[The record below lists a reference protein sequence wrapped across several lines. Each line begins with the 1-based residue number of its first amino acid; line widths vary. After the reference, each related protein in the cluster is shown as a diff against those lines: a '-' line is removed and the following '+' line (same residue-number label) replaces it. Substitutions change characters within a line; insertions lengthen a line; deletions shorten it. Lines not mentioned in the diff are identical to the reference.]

1 MKLALI
7 YGGASPEHSVS
18 CVTALGIYSAI
29 DKTKYEVIP
38 IGITK
43 AGKFVHHPI
52 SPNWKLTDY
61 PAVDDSAPELVMP
74 LGGGELRLA
83 GGESIGRID
92 IAFPVLHGVNGEDGT
107 IQGLLQLCGIPYVGN
122 GVLSSALAMD
132 KAAAKRIFQSAGIPT
147 SEDLVIRK
155 TDYFANADQIVA
167 KASSL
172 MTPNCFVKPS
182 RSGSS
187 VGVTKVKTSESLRPA
202 IERAFEHDDTVL
214 VEREMVGREIE
225 CSVLEKSDG
234 TVIASKAGEIKVHGR
249 DFYDYEAKYIDNSAE
264 LIVPVELTGA
274 ELKTLQD
281 LAIKAFR
288 VLGCSGLARA
298 DFFLTSQGFV
308 ITEINTMPGFTP
320 ISMYPSLWAASGIDY
335 PQLLETLIQTGL
347 SAKR

>member
-52 SPNWKLTDY
+52 NPIWKLADY
-61 PAVDDSAPELVMP
+61 PVVDHSARELVMP
-74 LGGGELRLA
+74 LGGGELRFA
-83 GGESIGRID
+83 SGESLGRID

-107 IQGLLQLCGIPYVGN
+107 LQGLLQLCGIPYVGN

-132 KAAAKRIFQSAGIPT
+132 KAVAKRIFKSSGIPT
-147 SEDLVIRK
+147 SEDVVITK
-155 TDYFANADQIVA
+155 SEFTLDSKAVLTKA
-167 KASSL
+167 KSL
-172 MTPNCFVKPS
+172 MQPNCFVKPS

-187 VGVTKVKTSESLRPA
+187 VGVTKVKSSEQLGPA

-214 VEREMVGREIE
+214 IEREMVGREIE
-225 CSVLEKSDG
+225 CSVLQRSDG
-234 TVIASKAGEIKVHGR
+234 SVIASMAGEIKVHGR

-264 LIVPVELTGA
+264 LIVPVALSAA
-274 ELKTLQD
+274 ELNNLQE

-288 VLGCSGLARA
+288 ALGCSGLARA
-298 DFFLTSQGFV
+298 DFFLTSEGFV

-335 PQLLETLIQTGL
+335 PQLVETLIQTGL

>member
-29 DKTKYEVIP
+29 DQSKYEVIP

-43 AGKFVHHPI
+43 SGKFVHHQI
-52 SPNWKLTDY
+52 NPNWKLADY
-61 PAVDDSAPELVMP
+61 PSVSENAPELVMP
-74 LGGGELRLA
+74 LGGGELVLQS
-83 GGESIGRID
+83 GQSLGRID

-132 KAAAKRIFQSAGIPT
+132 KAVAKRIFESAGIET
-147 SEDLVIRK
+147 SEDLVIRRAE
-155 TDYFANADQIVA
+155 YLANPIDVLSRAE
-167 KASSL
+167 SF
-172 MTPNCFVKPS
+172 MNPNCFVKPS

-187 VGVTKVKTSESLRPA
+187 VGVSKVKTVDSLKTA
-202 IERAFEHDDTVL
+202 IDRAFEHDDTVL

-225 CSVLEKSDG
+225 CSVLEQSDG
-234 TVIASKAGEIKVHGR
+234 TVIASKAGEIRVHGH

-264 LIVPVELTGA
+264 LIVPVELSSA
-274 ELKTLQD
+274 ELKSLQD
-281 LAIKAFR
+281 LAIRAFR
-288 VLGCSGLARA
+288 ALGCSGLARA
-298 DFFLTSQGFV
+298 DFFLTKDGFV
-308 ITEINTMPGFTP
+308 ITELNTMPGFTP

-335 PQLLETLIQTGL
+335 PQLVETLIQTGL
-347 SAKR
+347 KAKR

>member
-1 MKLALI
+1 M
-7 YGGASPEHSVS
+7 
-18 CVTALGIYSAI
+18 
-29 DKTKYEVIP
+29 KYEVIP

-52 SPNWKLTDY
+52 NPNWKLADY

-83 GGESIGRID
+83 GGESLGRID

-155 TDYFANADQIVA
+155 TDYFANADEIVA

-202 IERAFEHDDTVL
+202 IERGFEHDDTVL
-214 VEREMVGREIE
+214 V
-225 CSVLEKSDG
+225 
-234 TVIASKAGEIKVHGR
+234 EIKVHGR

-288 VLGCSGLARA
+288 ALGCSGLARA

-335 PQLLETLIQTGL
+335 PQLVETLIQTGL

>member
-29 DKTKYEVIP
+29 DQSKYEVIP

-43 AGKFVHHPI
+43 SGKFVHHPI
-52 SPNWKLTDY
+52 SPNWKLADY
-61 PAVDDSAPELVMP
+61 PSVSESAPELVMP
-74 LGGGELRLA
+74 LGGGELVLQS
-83 GGESIGRID
+83 GQSLGRID

-132 KAAAKRIFQSAGIPT
+132 KAVAKRIFESAGIET
-147 SEDLVIRK
+147 SEDLVIRRAE
-155 TDYFANADQIVA
+155 YLANPIDVLSRAA
-167 KASSL
+167 SL
-172 MTPNCFVKPS
+172 MNPNCFVKPS

-187 VGVTKVKTSESLRPA
+187 VGVSKVKTVDSLKTA
-202 IERAFEHDDTVL
+202 IDRAFEHDDTVL

-225 CSVLEKSDG
+225 CSVLEQSDG
-234 TVIASKAGEIKVHGR
+234 TVIASKAGEIRVHGH

-264 LIVPVELTGA
+264 LIVPVELSSA
-274 ELKTLQD
+274 ELKSLQD
-281 LAIKAFR
+281 LAIRAFR
-288 VLGCSGLARA
+288 ALGCSGLARA
-298 DFFLTSQGFV
+298 DFFLTKDGFV
-308 ITEINTMPGFTP
+308 ITELNTMPGFTP

-335 PQLLETLIQTGL
+335 PQLVETLIQTGL
-347 SAKR
+347 KAKR

>member
-1 MKLALI
+1 
-7 YGGASPEHSVS
+7 
-18 CVTALGIYSAI
+18 
-29 DKTKYEVIP
+29 
-38 IGITK
+38 
-43 AGKFVHHPI
+43 
-52 SPNWKLTDY
+52 
-61 PAVDDSAPELVMP
+61 
-74 LGGGELRLA
+74 
-83 GGESIGRID
+83 
-92 IAFPVLHGVNGEDGT
+92 
-107 IQGLLQLCGIPYVGN
+107 
-122 GVLSSALAMD
+122 
-132 KAAAKRIFQSAGIPT
+132 
-147 SEDLVIRK
+147 
-155 TDYFANADQIVA
+155 
-167 KASSL
+167 

-288 VLGCSGLARA
+288 ALGCSGLARA

-335 PQLLETLIQTGL
+335 PQLVETLIQTGL

>member
-1 MKLALI
+1 VKLALI

-29 DKTKYEVIP
+29 DKAKYEVIP

-43 AGKFVHHPI
+43 SGKFVHHPI
-52 SPNWKLTDY
+52 DPNWKLADY
-61 PAVDDSAPELVMP
+61 PSVNEGAPELVMP
-74 LGGGELRLA
+74 LGGGDIRDKDGQSL
-83 GGESIGRID
+83 GRID
-92 IAFPVLHGVNGEDGT
+92 IAFPALHGVNGEDGT

-122 GVLSSALAMD
+122 GVLASALAMD
-132 KAAAKRIFQSAGIPT
+132 KSMAKRIFAEAGIET

-155 TDYFANADQIVA
+155 AEYLADSKEILR

-172 MTPNCFVKPS
+172 MNPNCFVKPA

-187 VGVTKVKTSESLRPA
+187 VGVTKVKATEYLKPA
-202 IERAFEHDDTVL
+202 LDRAFEHDDTVL

-264 LIVPVELTGA
+264 LIVPVALSDA
-274 ELKTLQD
+274 ELRDLHQ

-288 VLGCSGLARA
+288 SLGCSGLARA
-298 DFFLTSQGFV
+298 DFFLTDKGFV

-335 PQLLETLIQTGL
+335 PQLVETLIQTGL

>member
-38 IGITK
+38 IGISK

-52 SPNWKLTDY
+52 NSNWKLADY
-61 PAVDDSAPELVMP
+61 PVVDQSAPELVMP
-74 LGGGELRLA
+74 LGGGELRFA
-83 GGESIGRID
+83 SGESLGRID

-132 KAAAKRIFQSAGIPT
+132 KAMAKRIFKSAGIPT
-147 SEDLVIRK
+147 SEDVVITK
-155 TDYFANADQIVA
+155 SEFLADSKHVLTRA
-167 KASSL
+167 KSL
-172 MTPNCFVKPS
+172 MHPNCFVKPS

-187 VGVTKVKTSESLRPA
+187 VGVTKVKSSEQLGPA

-214 VEREMVGREIE
+214 IEREMVGREIE
-225 CSVLEKSDG
+225 CSVLQRSDG
-234 TVIASKAGEIKVHGR
+234 SVIASKAGEIKVHGR

-264 LIVPVELTGA
+264 LIVPVELSAA
-274 ELKTLQD
+274 ELSNLQE

-288 VLGCSGLARA
+288 ALGCSGLARA
-298 DFFLTSQGFV
+298 DFFLTSEGFV

-335 PQLLETLIQTGL
+335 PKLVETLIQTGL

>member
-29 DKTKYEVIP
+29 DQSKYEVIP

-43 AGKFVHHPI
+43 SGKFVHHPI
-52 SPNWKLTDY
+52 SPNWKLADY
-61 PAVDDSAPELVMP
+61 PSVSENAPELVMP
-74 LGGGELRLA
+74 LGGGELVLQS
-83 GGESIGRID
+83 GQSLGRID

-132 KAAAKRIFQSAGIPT
+132 KAVAKRIFESAGIET
-147 SEDLVIRK
+147 SEDLVIRRAE
-155 TDYFANADQIVA
+155 YLANPIDVLSRAA
-167 KASSL
+167 SL
-172 MTPNCFVKPS
+172 MNPNCFVKPS

-187 VGVTKVKTSESLRPA
+187 VGVSKVKTVDSLKTA
-202 IERAFEHDDTVL
+202 IDRAFEHDDTVL

-225 CSVLEKSDG
+225 CSVLEQSDG
-234 TVIASKAGEIKVHGR
+234 TVIASKAGEIRVHGH

-264 LIVPVELTGA
+264 LIVPVELSSA
-274 ELKTLQD
+274 ELKSLQD
-281 LAIKAFR
+281 LAIRAFR
-288 VLGCSGLARA
+288 ALGCSGLARA
-298 DFFLTSQGFV
+298 DFFLTKDGFV
-308 ITEINTMPGFTP
+308 ITELNTMPGFTP

-335 PQLLETLIQTGL
+335 PQLVETLIQTGL
-347 SAKR
+347 KAKR

>member
-1 MKLALI
+1 
-7 YGGASPEHSVS
+7 
-18 CVTALGIYSAI
+18 VTALGIYSAI

-52 SPNWKLTDY
+52 NPNWKLADY
-61 PAVDDSAPELVMP
+61 PVVDQSAPELVMP
-74 LGGGELRLA
+74 LGGGELSFA
-83 GGESIGRID
+83 SGESLGRID

-132 KAAAKRIFQSAGIPT
+132 KAMAKRIFKSAGIPT
-147 SEDLVIRK
+147 SEDVVITRSE
-155 TDYFANADQIVA
+155 FLADSNHVLTRA
-167 KASSL
+167 KSL
-172 MTPNCFVKPS
+172 MQPNCFVKPS

-187 VGVTKVKTSESLRPA
+187 VGVTKVKSSDQLGPA

-214 VEREMVGREIE
+214 IEREMVGREIE
-225 CSVLEKSDG
+225 CSVLQRSDG
-234 TVIASKAGEIKVHGR
+234 SVIASKAGEIKVHGR

-264 LIVPVELTGA
+264 LIVPVELSAA
-274 ELKTLQD
+274 ELRNLQE
-281 LAIKAFR
+281 LAIEAFR
-288 VLGCSGLARA
+288 ALGCSGLARA
-298 DFFLTSQGFV
+298 DFFLTSEGFV

-335 PQLLETLIQTGL
+335 PQLVETLIQTGL
-347 SAKR
+347 SAQR